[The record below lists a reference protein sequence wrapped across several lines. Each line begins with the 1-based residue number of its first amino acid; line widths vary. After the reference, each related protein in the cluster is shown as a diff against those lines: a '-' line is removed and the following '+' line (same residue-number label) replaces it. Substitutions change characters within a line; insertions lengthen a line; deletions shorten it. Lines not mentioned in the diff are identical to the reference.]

1 MGVSLKTTKQ
11 TTKSMAYELEK
22 TVLLIKPSGV
32 SRCLIGEIIRRIEK
46 RGLKIVGLKMIQL
59 NEKIL
64 SDHYSHITQES
75 FYPSLVKSMMRTP
88 VVACCIEGVEA
99 IHLIR
104 EMVGATNGRK
114 ALPGTIRGDYSVSGM
129 ENVVHA
135 SDSPETA
142 IIEMKRF
149 FKAEEILEY
158 AQPGLPFIYADYEI
172 K

>member
-1 MGVSLKTTKQ
+1 
-11 TTKSMAYELEK
+11 MAYELEK

-59 NEKIL
+59 DEKIL
-64 SDHYSHITQES
+64 FEHYSHIAHES
-75 FYPSLVKSMMRTP
+75 FYPALVKSMMRTP
-88 VVACCIEGVEA
+88 VVACCVEGLEA

-104 EMVGATNGRK
+104 EMVGVTNGRK

-129 ENVVHA
+129 ENIVHA
-135 SDSPETA
+135 SDSPESA
-142 IIEMKRF
+142 VLEMKRF
-149 FKAEEILEY
+149 FRTEEILEY
-158 AQPGLPFIYADYEI
+158 AHPGFPFIYADYET

>member
-1 MGVSLKTTKQ
+1 
-11 TTKSMAYELEK
+11 MAYELEK

-59 NEKIL
+59 DEKIL
-64 SDHYSHITQES
+64 SEHYSHIAHES

-88 VVACCIEGVEA
+88 VVACCVEGIEA

-104 EMVGATNGRK
+104 EMVGVTNGRK

-129 ENVVHA
+129 ENIVHA

-142 IIEMKRF
+142 VLEMERF
-149 FKAEEILEY
+149 FKTEDILDY
-158 AQPGLPFIYADYEI
+158 TQPGFPFIYADYEI

>member
-1 MGVSLKTTKQ
+1 
-11 TTKSMAYELEK
+11 MAYELEK

-59 NEKIL
+59 DEKIL
-64 SDHYSHITQES
+64 SEHYSHIAHES

-88 VVACCIEGVEA
+88 VVVCCVEGIEA

-104 EMVGATNGRK
+104 EMVGVTNGRK

-129 ENVVHA
+129 ENIVHA

-142 IIEMKRF
+142 VLEMERF
-149 FKAEEILEY
+149 FKAEDILDY
-158 AQPGLPFIYADYEI
+158 TQPGFPFIYADYEI